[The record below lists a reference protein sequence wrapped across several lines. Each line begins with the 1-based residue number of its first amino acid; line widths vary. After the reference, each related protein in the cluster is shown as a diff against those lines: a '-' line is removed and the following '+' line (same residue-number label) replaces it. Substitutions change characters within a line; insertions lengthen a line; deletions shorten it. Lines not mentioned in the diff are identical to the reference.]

1 MLASFGT
8 SNDSEQPIP
17 SVHTVWYSVLAS
29 GDIRASTSF
38 LVGHQTAT
46 FFFLVPFKKR
56 SRLNQCQ
63 VPPWPVIPY
72 VNALSPQYRGTM
84 WRHVLYCTSFYY
96 ELLYELITLEKQTY
110 HYFFTTPWSL
120 ALSHSIPPPPSRS
133 QPGPFF
139 SLLVLVCR
147 TDYRRSTRTAVLAPT
162 RYRRQGESA
171 RLACSECPSVALEPW
186 FTWVGELLTT

>member
-139 SLLVLVCR
+139 SLYVGQ
-147 TDYRRSTRTAVLAPT
+147 TTEGVLAPPYLHLRGT
-162 RYRRQGESA
+162 EDRESQPA
-171 RLACSECPSVALEPW
+171 LLVPSVALEPW

>member
-46 FFFLVPFKKR
+46 FFFLVPFQKR
-56 SRLNQCQ
+56 SGLNQCQ

-72 VNALSPQYRGTM
+72 VNALSPQYRGN
-84 WRHVLYCTSFYY
+84 HVEARALLYVFLLRVTVRINYIRKANLSLLFYY
-96 ELLYELITLEKQTY
+96 
-110 HYFFTTPWSL
+110 P
-120 ALSHSIPPPPSRS
+120 
-133 QPGPFF
+133 
-139 SLLVLVCR
+139 
-147 TDYRRSTRTAVLAPT
+147 
-162 RYRRQGESA
+162 
-171 RLACSECPSVALEPW
+171 LEPRLVSLDPASPLKIPTGT
-186 FTWVGELLTT
+186 FFFPARARM